1 LPTSREFGASGVNG
15 NTVDDPDPAVAVGDY
30 TTKWRNDDYSS
41 GTFTDP
47 GSGNVEN
54 GTYELSGNHSYTLTG
69 YLDAA
74 SSPPL
79 FPASGGR
86 DLGNGDLGSVGY
98 SGYYW
103 SSSAYTGNAY
113 NLCFYYNSVDP
124 NFSRDRT
131 VGQSVRCVRL

>member
-1 LPTSREFGASGVNG
+1 LPTSREFGAGGGNG

-30 TTKWRNDDYSS
+30 TTKWRNDDSGS

-54 GTYELSGNHSYTLTG
+54 GTYELSGNYSYTLTG

-79 FPASGGR
+79 FPASGSR
-86 DLGNGDLGSVGY
+86 LNDNGNLINVGNL
-98 SGYYW
+98 GYYW
-103 SSSAYTGNAY
+103 SSSAGTGGAY
-113 NLCFYYNSVDP
+113 YLTFNFGGVGP
-124 NFSRDRT
+124 NFFNRAC
-131 VGQSVRCVRL
+131 GFSVRCVRL